1 MPSNNAAWLVAAKTS
16 PLEVKEA
23 PLTEPSSGHILVK
36 NSAIAINPVDIANQ
50 YVGIFIQPSQY
61 PVILGEDVAGTVEAV
76 GPDVTIFKP
85 GDRVLG
91 YATSLA
97 TKDNAHSAF
106 QEYTIIRA
114 ECASKIPE
122 RLSFEQAA
130 VLPLS
135 LATAAWSLFGDV
147 TLAMRYPSLNPTPT
161 EETVLIWGGSSSVG
175 GSAVQLA
182 KAAGYEV
189 ITTASAK
196 NHDYVK
202 SLGADH
208 VFEYKSPQVT
218 KDIASLLT
226 GKKLAGAFDASG
238 SEDGMNSASQSIV
251 HADGLR
257 KLICVRSVSSEVAG
271 VEAKTI
277 LSTSIINTP
286 VAKAVF
292 GDYIPAALEQGKF
305 KAVPE
310 AEVVGKGLEAV
321 QLGINTLAKG
331 VSAKKIV
338 EIIALIGLGTIG
350 LSFAALHLR
359 YSNANLR
366 LYDVRSDLKEHIE
379 SLLPVY
385 LESTKKENSQNDLT
399 VEKLVAD
406 GRLLVCSSI
415 EEVCSGATIVQEQG
429 PDSVDFKKS
438 NWAQVIKYAPSNA
451 HLWSSTSGISA
462 SRQVEDLE
470 NKTRVL
476 VVHPFNPPHIMPL
489 IEVVPSPH
497 TDPERTQFAI
507 DYFKNL
513 GSGHRPVRINK
524 ETQGF
529 VGNRLAFALFREAC
543 HLVSND
549 VVSVEDLDTIVEA
562 SIAPRWAVAGPFK
575 TYNSAGGT
583 GGIGA
588 FLHNLADTMEACW
601 DDAGDISLKGTSATK
616 ASQGTDD
623 GDWTDKIT
631 KETEQ
636 AYGRPTA
643 ESLAQRD
650 RNLQKVIS
658 AQPKVD

>member
-23 PLTEPSSGHILVK
+23 PLTEPSPGHILVK

-61 PVILGEDVAGTVEAV
+61 PIILGEDVAGTVEAV
-76 GPDVTIFKP
+76 GPDVTAFKP

-106 QEYTIIRA
+106 QEYTVIRA

-122 RLSFEQAA
+122 GLSFEQAA

-161 EETVLIWGGSSSVG
+161 GETVLIWGGSSSVG

-208 VFEYKSPQVT
+208 VFDYKSPQVT

-238 SEDGMNSASQSIV
+238 SEDGMDSASQSIV
-251 HADGLR
+251 HADGIR
-257 KLICVRSVSSEVAG
+257 KLICVRSVSSEVPG

-277 LSTSIINTP
+277 LSTSIISTP

-338 EIIALIGLGTIG
+338 VAL
-350 LSFAALHLR
+350 
-359 YSNANLR
+359 
-366 LYDVRSDLKEHIE
+366 
-379 SLLPVY
+379 
-385 LESTKKENSQNDLT
+385 
-399 VEKLVAD
+399 
-406 GRLLVCSSI
+406 
-415 EEVCSGATIVQEQG
+415 
-429 PDSVDFKKS
+429 
-438 NWAQVIKYAPSNA
+438 
-451 HLWSSTSGISA
+451 
-462 SRQVEDLE
+462 
-470 NKTRVL
+470 
-476 VVHPFNPPHIMPL
+476 
-489 IEVVPSPH
+489 
-497 TDPERTQFAI
+497 
-507 DYFKNL
+507 
-513 GSGHRPVRINK
+513 
-524 ETQGF
+524 
-529 VGNRLAFALFREAC
+529 
-543 HLVSND
+543 
-549 VVSVEDLDTIVEA
+549 
-562 SIAPRWAVAGPFK
+562 
-575 TYNSAGGT
+575 
-583 GGIGA
+583 
-588 FLHNLADTMEACW
+588 
-601 DDAGDISLKGTSATK
+601 
-616 ASQGTDD
+616 
-623 GDWTDKIT
+623 
-631 KETEQ
+631 
-636 AYGRPTA
+636 
-643 ESLAQRD
+643 
-650 RNLQKVIS
+650 
-658 AQPKVD
+658 

>member
-1 MPSNNAAWLVAAKTS
+1 MS
-16 PLEVKEA
+16 
-23 PLTEPSSGHILVK
+23 
-36 NSAIAINPVDIANQ
+36 D
-50 YVGIFIQPSQY
+50 
-61 PVILGEDVAGTVEAV
+61 
-76 GPDVTIFKP
+76 
-85 GDRVLG
+85 
-91 YATSLA
+91 
-97 TKDNAHSAF
+97 TKD
-106 QEYTIIRA
+106 
-114 ECASKIPE
+114 K
-122 RLSFEQAA
+122 
-130 VLPLS
+130 
-135 LATAAWSLFGDV
+135 
-147 TLAMRYPSLNPTPT
+147 
-161 EETVLIWGGSSSVG
+161 ET
-175 GSAVQLA
+175 
-182 KAAGYEV
+182 
-189 ITTASAK
+189 
-196 NHDYVK
+196 
-202 SLGADH
+202 
-208 VFEYKSPQVT
+208 
-218 KDIASLLT
+218 
-226 GKKLAGAFDASG
+226 
-238 SEDGMNSASQSIV
+238 
-251 HADGLR
+251 
-257 KLICVRSVSSEVAG
+257 
-271 VEAKTI
+271 
-277 LSTSIINTP
+277 
-286 VAKAVF
+286 
-292 GDYIPAALEQGKF
+292 
-305 KAVPE
+305 
-310 AEVVGKGLEAV
+310 
-321 QLGINTLAKG
+321 
-331 VSAKKIV
+331 
-338 EIIALIGLGTIG
+338 IALIGLGTIG

-379 SLLPVY
+379 SLLPIY
-385 LESTKKENSQNDLT
+385 LESTKKENSQADLT
-399 VEKLVAD
+399 VEELVVD

-451 HLWSSTSGISA
+451 HLWSSTSGIRA
-462 SRQVEDLE
+462 SRQVGDLE
-470 NKTRVL
+470 DKTRVL
-476 VVHPFNPPHIMPL
+476 VPHIMPL

-513 GSGHRPVRINK
+513 GSGHRPVKINK

-601 DDAGDISLKGTSATK
+601 DDAGDISLKGTSVTK

-636 AYGRPTA
+636 AYGRPTV

-650 RNLQKVIS
+650 RNLQKVIA
-658 AQPKVD
+658 AQPKVE

>member
-76 GPDVTIFKP
+76 GPDITAFKP

-106 QEYTIIRA
+106 QEYTVIRA

-122 RLSFEQAA
+122 GLSFERAA

-147 TLAMRYPSLNPTPT
+147 TLAMRYPSLNPTPIG
-161 EETVLIWGGSSSVG
+161 ETVLIWGGASSVG

-196 NHDYVK
+196 NHEYVK

-257 KLICVRSVSSEVAG
+257 KLICVRSASSVVAG

-277 LSTSIINTP
+277 LAISIINTP

-292 GDYIPAALEQGKF
+292 GDYIPAALEQVKT
-305 KAVPE
+305 
-310 AEVVGKGLEAV
+310 
-321 QLGINTLAKG
+321 GIM
-331 VSAKKIV
+331 SESEKK

-379 SLLPVY
+379 RLLPVY
-385 LESTKKENSQNDLT
+385 LESTKKESSKVDLT

-406 GRLLVCSSI
+406 GRLLICSSI

-429 PDSVDFKKS
+429 PDSVNFKKS
-438 NWAQVIKYAPSNA
+438 NWAEVVKYAPSSA

-470 NKTRVL
+470 DKTRVL

-497 TDPERTQFAI
+497 TEPERTQFAI

-575 TYNSAGGT
+575 TYNSAGGI

-601 DDAGDISLKGTSATK
+601 DDSGEVSLKGTSAAK
-616 ASQGTDD
+616 QGTDAD

-631 KETEQ
+631 TETEQ
-636 AYGRPTA
+636 AYGLPTA
-643 ESLAQRD
+643 ESLAERD
-650 RNLQKVIS
+650 RNLQKVIA
-658 AQPKVD
+658 AQPKGT

>member
-23 PLTEPSSGHILVK
+23 PLTEPSPGHILVK

-76 GPDVTIFKP
+76 GPDVTAFKP

-106 QEYTIIRA
+106 QEYTVIRA

-122 RLSFEQAA
+122 GLSFEQAA

-147 TLAMRYPSLNPTPT
+147 TLAMRYPSLNPKPT
-161 EETVLIWGGSSSVG
+161 GETVVIWGGSSSVG

-182 KAAGYEV
+182 KDPEEWAMVQKNVLVQCDEPLDGVADGILEDPNLCQYRPEALVCSAGQTKNCLTGPQIETVCKVFGPLYGNNGTYIYPRIPPGADQGFGFAISEQPFPYSTEWFQYVIWNDTKWDPNTIGPNDYQKASEV
-189 ITTASAK
+189 NPFNVETCGW
-196 NHDYVK
+196 

-257 KLICVRSVSSEVAG
+257 KLICVRSTSSEVAG

-338 EIIALIGLGTIG
+338 VAL
-350 LSFAALHLR
+350 
-359 YSNANLR
+359 
-366 LYDVRSDLKEHIE
+366 
-379 SLLPVY
+379 
-385 LESTKKENSQNDLT
+385 
-399 VEKLVAD
+399 
-406 GRLLVCSSI
+406 
-415 EEVCSGATIVQEQG
+415 
-429 PDSVDFKKS
+429 
-438 NWAQVIKYAPSNA
+438 
-451 HLWSSTSGISA
+451 
-462 SRQVEDLE
+462 
-470 NKTRVL
+470 
-476 VVHPFNPPHIMPL
+476 
-489 IEVVPSPH
+489 
-497 TDPERTQFAI
+497 
-507 DYFKNL
+507 
-513 GSGHRPVRINK
+513 
-524 ETQGF
+524 
-529 VGNRLAFALFREAC
+529 
-543 HLVSND
+543 
-549 VVSVEDLDTIVEA
+549 
-562 SIAPRWAVAGPFK
+562 
-575 TYNSAGGT
+575 
-583 GGIGA
+583 
-588 FLHNLADTMEACW
+588 
-601 DDAGDISLKGTSATK
+601 
-616 ASQGTDD
+616 
-623 GDWTDKIT
+623 
-631 KETEQ
+631 
-636 AYGRPTA
+636 
-643 ESLAQRD
+643 
-650 RNLQKVIS
+650 
-658 AQPKVD
+658 

>member
-1 MPSNNAAWLVAAKTS
+1 MAEPQK
-16 PLEVKEA
+16 KE
-23 PLTEPSSGHILVK
+23 T
-36 NSAIAINPVDIANQ
+36 
-50 YVGIFIQPSQY
+50 
-61 PVILGEDVAGTVEAV
+61 
-76 GPDVTIFKP
+76 
-85 GDRVLG
+85 
-91 YATSLA
+91 
-97 TKDNAHSAF
+97 
-106 QEYTIIRA
+106 
-114 ECASKIPE
+114 
-122 RLSFEQAA
+122 
-130 VLPLS
+130 
-135 LATAAWSLFGDV
+135 
-147 TLAMRYPSLNPTPT
+147 
-161 EETVLIWGGSSSVG
+161 
-175 GSAVQLA
+175 
-182 KAAGYEV
+182 
-189 ITTASAK
+189 
-196 NHDYVK
+196 
-202 SLGADH
+202 
-208 VFEYKSPQVT
+208 
-218 KDIASLLT
+218 
-226 GKKLAGAFDASG
+226 
-238 SEDGMNSASQSIV
+238 
-251 HADGLR
+251 
-257 KLICVRSVSSEVAG
+257 
-271 VEAKTI
+271 
-277 LSTSIINTP
+277 
-286 VAKAVF
+286 
-292 GDYIPAALEQGKF
+292 
-305 KAVPE
+305 
-310 AEVVGKGLEAV
+310 
-321 QLGINTLAKG
+321 
-331 VSAKKIV
+331 
-338 EIIALIGLGTIG
+338 IALIGLGTIG

-366 LYDVRSDLKEHIE
+366 LYDVRDDLNEHIK

-385 LESTKKENSQNDLT
+385 LESTKKETSQADLT

-438 NWAQVIKYAPSNA
+438 NWAEVIKKAPSDA

-470 NKTRVL
+470 DKARVL

-497 TDPERTQFAI
+497 TESQRTQFAI

-549 VVSVEDLDTIVEA
+549 VVSVEDLDAIVEA

-601 DDAGDISLKGTSATK
+601 DDAGDISLKETSATGTN
-616 ASQGTDD
+616 QGTDD

-643 ESLAQRD
+643 DSLAQRD
-650 RNLQKVIS
+650 RNLQKVIA
-658 AQPKVD
+658 AQPRLE